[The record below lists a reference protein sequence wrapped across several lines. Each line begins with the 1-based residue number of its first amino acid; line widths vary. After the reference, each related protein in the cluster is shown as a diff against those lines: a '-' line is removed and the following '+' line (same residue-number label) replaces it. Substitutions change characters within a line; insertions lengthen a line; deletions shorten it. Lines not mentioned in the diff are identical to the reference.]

1 MSLPSMLLVNHRTK
15 VLALLTSAIA
25 LGTGSSTQ
33 GHLPHG
39 VRGSKP
45 AVTQGGPGVYRQQ
58 LRVGSDS
65 RYGSAVAH
73 AIKVW
78 SEVDGA
84 VAITPANGG
93 PADVLF
99 TDLNNCNKHAARYRA
114 WRRDIFLNICKLD
127 GQSEAVRNSVA
138 AHELGHALGLP
149 HLGRASQTDRR
160 LMAKKQFGQVTAP
173 QPVDIQHYRQA
184 WGKSP
189 GQTGVFKP
197 HRGRPQAG

>member
-1 MSLPSMLLVNHRTK
+1 M
-15 VLALLTSAIA
+15 
-25 LGTGSSTQ
+25 
-33 GHLPHG
+33 
-39 VRGSKP
+39 
-45 AVTQGGPGVYRQQ
+45 
-58 LRVGSDS
+58 
-65 RYGSAVAH
+65 
-73 AIKVW
+73 
-78 SEVDGA
+78 
-84 VAITPANGG
+84 
-93 PADVLF
+93 LF

-149 HLGRASQTDRR
+149 HLGRPASQADTR
-160 LMAKKQFGQVTAP
+160 LMAEDQFGQVTAP

-197 HRGRPQAG
+197 RRGRPQAG

>member
-1 MSLPSMLLVNHRTK
+1 MSRPGIFIGNHGAK
-15 VLALLTSAIA
+15 LLALFTSAIA
-25 LGTGSSTQ
+25 IGTVSSAQ
-33 GHLPHG
+33 ADLPHDG
-39 VRGSKP
+39 VFGYKP
-45 AVTQGGPGVYRQQ
+45 AVTRGGPGVYRQQ

-65 RYGSAVAH
+65 RYRSAVDH

-114 WRRDIFLNICKLD
+114 WRRDIFLNVCKLD

-149 HLGRASQTDRR
+149 HLGRPASWFASDLLQ
-160 LMAKKQFGQVTAP
+160 
-173 QPVDIQHYRQA
+173 
-184 WGKSP
+184 
-189 GQTGVFKP
+189 
-197 HRGRPQAG
+197 